1 MAASDSM
8 MTPQLETL
16 LDKVDSKFSLVTL
29 AARRARDLQQYYSRD
44 GMVSNKVIPPQVPSL
59 RKPLSMGFEEIAVDK
74 IVRVSGEEMAERR
87 AAEEAAR
94 ADELAMKE
102 AEAEEARERAEREG
116 PRIVRA
122 GARRA
127 LSAH

>member
-87 AAEEAAR
+87 AAEETAR
-94 ADELAMKE
+94 AD
-102 AEAEEARERAEREG
+102 AEAAFAQAAADAASEG
-116 PRIVRA
+116 EPA
-122 GARRA
+122 AD
-127 LSAH
+127 

>member
-74 IVRVSGEEMAERR
+74 IVRVSGEEMAGRR

-102 AEAEEARERAEREG
+102 AEAEEARERAEREFEASTG
-116 PRIVRA
+116 ETDAPIPR
-122 GARRA
+122 G
-127 LSAH
+127 

>member
-1 MAASDSM
+1 MAANDSM

-29 AARRARDLQQYYSRD
+29 AARRARMLQQYYSSP
-44 GMVSNKVIPPQVPSL
+44 GMASSTLIPPQVPSL
-59 RKPLSMGFEEIAVDK
+59 RKPLSMGFEEIAIDK

-94 ADELAMKE
+94 AD
-102 AEAEEARERAEREG
+102 AEALAASLAERADGE
-116 PRIVRA
+116 PVA
-122 GARRA
+122 D
-127 LSAH
+127 

>member
-102 AEAEEARERAEREG
+102 AEAEEARERAEREFEASTG
-116 PRIVRA
+116 ETDAPIPR
-122 GARRA
+122 G
-127 LSAH
+127 